1 LISSRE
7 MLLAGQRLTAAGKGK
22 RSINLVDLFEK
33 LVFFFLCLS
42 IALLGIGRVEVP
54 FFDFPFRSWSVSRTT
69 FFFWLIWKALVW
81 RRTKQ
86 TPLTLDPKAVSIPL
100 FLFVG
105 WVTTSVFPDF
115 AKLGDYRYLLF
126 AMGHYLMVLDVF
138 DDDRRQSLLYLLL
151 GVTPGILLVR
161 GIYAAP
167 AILDVNLA
175 TRFAYPLAHA
185 NPAGYL
191 FSMSIPL
198 CLATV
203 LHGGIWLRPLATTSI
218 LSQLVAL
225 ILTFS
230 RMAWIATCAAL
241 LSISAGERKL
251 RAIVFVLGVA
261 GIAVFGGSSELR
273 DRLWSLTAAKQD
285 PDVVWRAEVMAH
297 ALSVGL
303 DHPFIGNG
311 YGRYYLRAA
320 LKKKFPEFAA
330 QRYIPHSHDLYTELI
345 AGVGFLGLAIFIW
358 PLVSAAIQLLRKIA
372 RRDASSEGRY
382 ADLGLLG
389 SLIAFVVAALG
400 DVPFY
405 NHETRIFF
413 FTLLGLICLR
423 LRPNTAAR
431 EASS

>member
-1 LISSRE
+1 
-7 MLLAGQRLTAAGKGK
+7 MLRAGQWLTAVGAGE
-22 RSINLVDLFEK
+22 RSINLADLFEK

-42 IALLGIGRVEVP
+42 ITLLGIGPLEIP
-54 FFDFPFRSWSVSRTT
+54 FLNLPFRSWSVSRTT

-86 TPLTLDPKAVSIPL
+86 TPLTLDPKSVCVPL
-100 FLFVG
+100 LLFVG

-115 AKLGDYRYLLF
+115 AHLGDYRYLLF

-138 DDDRRQSLLYLLL
+138 DDDRRQSLLYHLLAI
-151 GVTPGILLVR
+151 TPGVLLVR
-161 GIYAAP
+161 GIYADP

-203 LHGGIWLRPLATTSI
+203 LRGGEWLRPLATTSV

-230 RMAWIATCAAL
+230 RAAWAASCASL
-241 LSISAGERKL
+241 LSVSVGEKKL
-251 RAIVFVLGVA
+251 RVFVLALGVA
-261 GIAVFGGSSELR
+261 GIAVFGVSSELR
-273 DRLWSLTAAKQD
+273 DRLWSLTAANKD

-303 DHPFIGNG
+303 DHPFIGVG
-311 YGRYYLRAA
+311 YGRYYLRAS
-320 LKKKFPEFAA
+320 LKKKFPEFAI

-345 AGVGFLGLAIFIW
+345 AGVGFLGLAVFVW
-358 PLVSAAIQLLRKIA
+358 PLASAATLLLRKMA
-372 RRDASSEGRY
+372 RRDASSDERY

-389 SLIAFVVAALG
+389 SLVAFVVAALG

-423 LRPNTAAR
+423 LRSNTAAR
-431 EASS
+431 RASS